1 MPVSAE
7 VEQELDFHVEM
18 RIREYQGLGMPE
30 EEARRAAL
38 ARFGDLERVKTDLE
52 EIGSRR
58 DVRMQRREW
67 WAEAARNVRYA
78 IRQLRRAPG
87 FALVAV
93 LTLALGI
100 GANTAVFSVVNG
112 VLLEPLPYAE
122 PQRLVTV
129 TSAFPTMDFHR
140 FWVSPP
146 EFFELRE
153 WNQVFEDVGG
163 YRTGSASIET
173 YDQPLRV
180 NSAVASWSLF
190 TTLGVQAVIGRTY
203 SAQEDLPGAE
213 PVVLISHGLWERA
226 FGGDPGIVGKAVR
239 VNGAPSVVVGI
250 LPRDFDVE
258 DARVDVWRP
267 LNIDPEDHQN
277 RRANHFLNVIA
288 RLSEGA
294 NLERAQADLDRL
306 EVRWEEEY
314 GDTHAPSPESHPF
327 HASDLRDDLLGDVAP
342 AMLLLMGAVGFVLLI
357 ACANV
362 ANLLLAR
369 SESRQK
375 EVAVRVAVGAGRGRL
390 LRQLLIE
397 GVTLGVG
404 GGLVGLALGYG
415 VLRALLTVN
424 PDGVPRME
432 GIQLD
437 GTVMAFT
444 AIIAVGTGLLFGIA
458 PLLNTSLARVGG
470 ALKEAGA
477 RTTERGAG
485 LRVRKLLVVGEA
497 ALAVILLT
505 GSGLMLRSLS
515 AL

>member
-1 MPVSAE
+1 
-7 VEQELDFHVEM
+7 
-18 RIREYQGLGMPE
+18 
-30 EEARRAAL
+30 
-38 ARFGDLERVKTDLE
+38 
-52 EIGSRR
+52 
-58 DVRMQRREW
+58 
-67 WAEAARNVRYA
+67 
-78 IRQLRRAPG
+78 
-87 FALVAV
+87 
-93 LTLALGI
+93 
-100 GANTAVFSVVNG
+100 
-112 VLLEPLPYAE
+112 
-122 PQRLVTV
+122 
-129 TSAFPTMDFHR
+129 
-140 FWVSPP
+140 
-146 EFFELRE
+146 
-153 WNQVFEDVGG
+153 
-163 YRTGSASIET
+163 
-173 YDQPLRV
+173 
-180 NSAVASWSLF
+180 
-190 TTLGVQAVIGRTY
+190 
-203 SAQEDLPGAE
+203 
-213 PVVLISHGLWERA
+213 
-226 FGGDPGIVGKAVR
+226 
-239 VNGAPSVVVGI
+239 
-250 LPRDFDVE
+250 
-258 DARVDVWRP
+258 
-267 LNIDPEDHQN
+267 
-277 RRANHFLNVIA
+277 
-288 RLSEGA
+288 
-294 NLERAQADLDRL
+294 
-306 EVRWEEEY
+306 
-314 GDTHAPSPESHPF
+314 
-327 HASDLRDDLLGDVAP
+327 
-342 AMLLLMGAVGFVLLI
+342 MLLLMGAVGFVLLI